1 MTTLSKEEYLKR
13 YLSGDAT
20 DSKDKKKKKKKT
32 KEKASAKIQP
42 RMRIIDNDADV
53 PSAAVPP
60 SGATVKKVMR
70 RCSLNIFF
78 CSVADPNS
86 DRRIRMILGLLD
98 PDPLEVWNRI
108 RILLSSSKNIQKN
121 LDSYYFVTSF

>member
-1 MTTLSKEEYLKR
+1 MCFIVLFVFFGDDEHKKLFNINTNKNVRCTFFRQLSHNMTTLSKEEYLKR

-60 SGATVKKVMR
+60 PGATVKKV
-70 RCSLNIFF
+70 SFF
-78 CSVADPNS
+78 YVPEAY
-86 DRRIRMILGLLD
+86 LTYF
-98 PDPLEVWNRI
+98 
-108 RILLSSSKNIQKN
+108 
-121 LDSYYFVTSF
+121 SYHC

>member
-13 YLSGDAT
+13 YLSGDAA

-60 SGATVKKVMR
+60 SGATVKKVSCFMYR
-70 RCSLNIFF
+70 
-78 CSVADPNS
+78 
-86 DRRIRMILGLLD
+86 RRILRTFHIAVD
-98 PDPLEVWNRI
+98 
-108 RILLSSSKNIQKN
+108 
-121 LDSYYFVTSF
+121 

>member
-1 MTTLSKEEYLKR
+1 MYYFRHISNNMTTLSKEEYLKR

-20 DSKDKKKKKKKT
+20 DSKDKKKKKKT

-60 SGATVKKVMR
+60 SGETVKKV
-70 RCSLNIFF
+70 SFF
-78 CSVADPNS
+78 FKSAV
-86 DRRIRMILGLLD
+86 D
-98 PDPLEVWNRI
+98 PDTIWPLAREDRKAKIASENVFLEGLEEVLELR
-108 RILLSSSKNIQKN
+108 R
-121 LDSYYFVTSF
+121 Y

>member
-13 YLSGDAT
+13 YLSGDAA
-20 DSKDKKKKKKKT
+20 DSKDNKKKKKKKT

-60 SGATVKKVMR
+60 SGATVKKVSFCMFR
-70 RCSLNIFF
+70 RRTVSYARFISLFDFLNLF
-78 CSVADPNS
+78 CTKGCRGGVGGS
-86 DRRIRMILGLLD
+86 G
-98 PDPLEVWNRI
+98 
-108 RILLSSSKNIQKN
+108 
-121 LDSYYFVTSF
+121 T

>member
-13 YLSGDAT
+13 YLSGDAA

-60 SGATVKKVMR
+60 SGATVKKVMWR
-70 RCSLNIFF
+70 SSLSIYL
-78 CSVADPNS
+78 CVAVFYFGASKTRN
-86 DRRIRMILGLLD
+86 L
-98 PDPLEVWNRI
+98 PL
-108 RILLSSSKNIQKN
+108 
-121 LDSYYFVTSF
+121 